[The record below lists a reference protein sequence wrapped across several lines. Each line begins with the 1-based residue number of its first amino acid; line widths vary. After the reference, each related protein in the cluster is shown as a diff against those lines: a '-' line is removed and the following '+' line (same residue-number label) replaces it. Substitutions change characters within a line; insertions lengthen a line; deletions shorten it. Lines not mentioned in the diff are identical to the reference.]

1 MNPVAW
7 SKLHKDL
14 HGAHVDSF
22 CTEQLQFD
30 HCSRLTTMLL
40 CQMCGSVCDTELEE
54 WIMFLAGTLHA
65 CLLTSGIVCLTGLL
79 CVLNRPGVAVTCL
92 QQK

>member
-1 MNPVAW
+1 MEHMLTVAAL
-7 SKLHKDL
+7 SSCNLTT
-14 HGAHVDSF
+14 AVDSQRCCCARCVAVCVTLSWRSGSCF
-22 CTEQLQFD
+22 WLACTL
-30 HCSRLTTMLL
+30 R
-40 CQMCGSVCDTELEE
+40 
-54 WIMFLAGTLHA
+54 A